1 MNNNTPILL
10 RTLIIYAIC
19 VPLAIIVGYTL
30 SSPLD
35 RSSLGFIGIF
45 GFVLTLPIFMRWHY
59 PLLVFLWLSAITLN
73 FVPGSP
79 TAWLYM
85 VVLSLG
91 LSVLE
96 RILSRRMHFI
106 KVPQITWPL
115 IFMFAVVMMTAEM
128 TGGIGLRAMGSATYG
143 GKKYVYLLISIFSY
157 FALTSRRIPQEKAGL
172 FVGLF
177 FLGKLTMAI
186 GDTYPIAPSFLHFLY
201 FIFPPASSYLG
212 TDPLDVGNTRLGGVA
227 GAAMGGY
234 FWLMARYG
242 IRGIF
247 LSGKPWRPCLFVLFF
262 VLIFLGG
269 FRSSLAMFLVSFV
282 IMFFLEGL
290 YRTPLLV
297 AFGLAGILGCV
308 AIVPLASHLPFTF
321 QRTLAFLP
329 LNLSPD
335 AVRSAQDSSEWRF
348 KMWEAL
354 LPQIP
359 PHLLLGKGFAISQ
372 EDFNE
377 LIAGGNQS
385 KAAANFDAAN
395 TALAVSSDYH
405 NGMLSVILPFGI
417 WGVLVTLWFLWAGVK
432 VMYRNMKYGNPA
444 LHTAN
449 QFLFVLFFI
458 EAAQF
463 ASCVSGLSLASELQS
478 FVGYLGLSIAL
489 NNGVCAPVAQP
500 VKQVE
505 RASKIFPHLRPAPFP
520 R

>member
-1 MNNNTPILL
+1 
-10 RTLIIYAIC
+10 
-19 VPLAIIVGYTL
+19 
-30 SSPLD
+30 
-35 RSSLGFIGIF
+35 
-45 GFVLTLPIFMRWHY
+45 
-59 PLLVFLWLSAITLN
+59 
-73 FVPGSP
+73 
-79 TAWLYM
+79 
-85 VVLSLG
+85 
-91 LSVLE
+91 
-96 RILSRRMHFI
+96 
-106 KVPQITWPL
+106 
-115 IFMFAVVMMTAEM
+115 
-128 TGGIGLRAMGSATYG
+128 
-143 GKKYVYLLISIFSY
+143 
-157 FALTSRRIPQEKAGL
+157 
-172 FVGLF
+172 
-177 FLGKLTMAI
+177 
-186 GDTYPIAPSFLHFLY
+186 
-201 FIFPPASSYLG
+201 
-212 TDPLDVGNTRLGGVA
+212 
-227 GAAMGGY
+227 
-234 FWLMARYG
+234 
-242 IRGIF
+242 
-247 LSGKPWRPCLFVLFF
+247 
-262 VLIFLGG
+262 
-269 FRSSLAMFLVSFV
+269 
-282 IMFFLEGL
+282 
-290 YRTPLLV
+290 
-297 AFGLAGILGCV
+297 
-308 AIVPLASHLPFTF
+308 LASHLPFTF

-348 KMWEAL
+348 QMWEAL

-417 WGVLVTLWFLWAGVK
+417 WGVLATLWFLWAGVK

-463 ASCVSGLSLASELQS
+463 ASCVSGLGLAGELQF

-489 NNGVCAPVAQP
+489 NNGVCAPAAQP
-500 VKQVE
+500 AKQVK